1 MVGLVIRRPTTILA
15 LLTALNLL
23 NYLDRF
29 VLSAVL
35 KGVQD
40 DLHLDNATAGSLGT
54 VFLVGFMLTSPLFG
68 IMADRAGPGGRTK
81 LIAVGIMVWSAATVA
96 SGVAR
101 TAASLVATR
110 AFVGV
115 GEAAYATIA
124 PTIVDDVAP
133 PTQKG
138 RWQAIFFTAIPVG
151 AALGYILGGAIL
163 SAYGWRRAFYVAGG
177 PGLAVALLCLLIA
190 EPAAQTGAP
199 RPAVLGA
206 IGTLARLPLYRN
218 TVLGYCAH
226 TFALGGFAFWAPK
239 YLSERYRLEPG
250 HASFVFGLITVAGGL
265 IGTLAGGW
273 FGDRV
278 APNGPGGSK
287 DAGDDRALSLRNV
300 RFCSLSAAIAAP
312 LSAATILA
320 PSSGGFFGLLL
331 PCEVALF
338 LLGGPINVVVLR
350 AVPPELRSSAMAIN
364 ILAIHALGDLWAPL
378 GIGLLADL
386 AGDMRPAMFAL
397 PVFFAVAA
405 TVWWRAGHPGP
416 YRVART

>member
-1 MVGLVIRRPTTILA
+1 
-15 LLTALNLL
+15 
-23 NYLDRF
+23 
-29 VLSAVL
+29 
-35 KGVQD
+35 
-40 DLHLDNATAGSLGT
+40 
-54 VFLVGFMLTSPLFG
+54 
-68 IMADRAGPGGRTK
+68 
-81 LIAVGIMVWSAATVA
+81 
-96 SGVAR
+96 
-101 TAASLVATR
+101 
-110 AFVGV
+110 
-115 GEAAYATIA
+115 
-124 PTIVDDVAP
+124 
-133 PTQKG
+133 
-138 RWQAIFFTAIPVG
+138 
-151 AALGYILGGAIL
+151 
-163 SAYGWRRAFYVAGG
+163 
-177 PGLAVALLCLLIA
+177 
-190 EPAAQTGAP
+190 
-199 RPAVLGA
+199 
-206 IGTLARLPLYRN
+206 
-218 TVLGYCAH
+218 
-226 TFALGGFAFWAPK
+226 
-239 YLSERYRLEPG
+239 
-250 HASFVFGLITVAGGL
+250 L

-278 APNGPGGSK
+278 APNGPGGPK